1 MVYFAKFSKSAP
13 EVRIWLQT
21 SSVRE
26 PMNWGVAF
34 RSWSSAIASTMLPM
48 LYQREDLR
56 RCEKGVRMMDEIV
69 GLDGKDMVVIEDGVV
84 DVVG

>member
-1 MVYFAKFSKSAP
+1 
-13 EVRIWLQT
+13 
-21 SSVRE
+21 
-26 PMNWGVAF
+26 
-34 RSWSSAIASTMLPM
+34 M

-69 GLDGKDMVVIEDGVV
+69 GLDGKDMVVIEDGVI